1 MTAPDQPTQ
10 IMARIYHFVWVAT
23 IVLLAGAGVV
33 YGIGQIVGIDANT
46 GSYLSQL
53 FVQMYLVLVPAAI
66 FVFAAVMTL
75 RKDWKLASTGYI
87 LTIIWIG
94 AKLLG

>member
-1 MTAPDQPTQ
+1 MTAPDQQTQ
-10 IMARIYHFVWVAT
+10 VLARIYHFVWVAT
-23 IVLLAGAGVV
+23 IVLLVGAGII
-33 YGIGQIVGIDANT
+33 YSIGHIVGIDANL

-53 FVQMYLVLVPAAI
+53 FVQIYLVLVPMAI

-75 RKDWKLASTGYI
+75 RKDWKLASTGYV
-87 LTIIWIG
+87 LTIVWIG

>member
-10 IMARIYHFVWVAT
+10 VLARIYQFVWVAT
-23 IVLLAGAGVV
+23 IVLLAGAGIV
-33 YGIGQIVGIDANT
+33 YGIGHIAGINANIGAYIT
-46 GSYLSQL
+46 QL
-53 FVQMYLVLVPAAI
+53 FVQIYLVLVPMAI

-75 RKDWKLASTGYI
+75 RRDWKLASTGYV
-87 LTIIWIG
+87 LTLIWIG

>member
-1 MTAPDQPTQ
+1 MTVPDQPTQ
-10 IMARIYHFVWVAT
+10 ILARIYHFVWVAT
-23 IVLLAGAGVV
+23 ILLLAGAGIV
-33 YGIGQIVGIDANT
+33 YGIGHIVGIDAAI

-53 FVQMYLVLVPAAI
+53 FVQIYLVLVPMAI

-75 RKDWKLASTGYI
+75 RKDRKLALTGYV
-87 LTIIWIG
+87 LTIVWIG

>member
-1 MTAPDQPTQ
+1 MTTPDQQTQ
-10 IMARIYHFVWVAT
+10 ILARIYHFVWVAT
-23 IVLLAGAGVV
+23 IVMLALAGII
-33 YGIGQIVGIDANT
+33 YGIGQTVGIAANT

-53 FVQMYLVLVPAAI
+53 FVQIYLVLVPMAI
-66 FVFAAVMTL
+66 FVFAAVMTV

-87 LTIIWIG
+87 LTIVWIG